1 MAQRIGASLPM
12 HEFDPRPGKMPQ
24 ATEQPSR
31 VQPLLKPVR
40 PKAPASQEKPTH
52 HNKEQLSGLRQ
63 ERPCAV
69 AQQGRPSTNEQR
81 R

>member
-24 ATEQPSR
+24 ATEQPSH

-40 PKAPASQEKPTH
+40 PKAPASQEKPP
-52 HNKEQLSGLRQ
+52 R
-63 ERPCAV
+63 
-69 AQQGRPSTNEQR
+69 
-81 R
+81 